1 MADFEDWTARE
12 PKKRPAACDE
22 DALEAD
28 VFGAARD
35 GPDEA
40 ADAAPAASGAAWHD
54 DDDDVAVDLR
64 SASRLRKLRKTT
76 GDGVLDGGELES
88 RLRERF
94 AQQSGEAWAVDRKP
108 DSELADAAAA
118 MEADDGG
125 ELRVERV
132 ADANVKL
139 PGKASIQCVSFH
151 GKLDLLMA
159 AGFDKTARFF
169 HVDGRENAL
178 ASQLHV
184 GDLPVHCGG
193 FLPVARDSS
202 CVAVVAGRRPYFYR
216 YDVQAEA
223 ATKIAGRPRS
233 KDKSLERFAA
243 APDGE
248 LLAFT
253 GHDGGVLLCDAKR
266 GSWLPDELKMNGT
279 ARAVAFGPA
288 GSHLLYSSGGD
299 AEVYVW
305 DLRKN
310 RCVEKFGDAGASPTS
325 ALCCAPR
332 PATRDH
338 WLHVASES
346 GVLNAY
352 DRAGV
357 VAPPAGF
364 GGGAPAAP
372 ARAVLSLTTTVDTV
386 VASEKIVAFSSK
398 WAKDALRILH
408 LPSLKVSPNWPTSKT
423 PLHYVTAL
431 ALNRDSSL
439 LAIGND
445 RGKVLLY
452 KLKNI

>member
-35 GPDEA
+35 GPDDA

-108 DSELADAAAA
+108 DSELAEAAAA

-216 YDVQAEA
+216 YDVQAGVE
-223 ATKIAGRPRS
+223 I
-233 KDKSLERFAA
+233 KSSTRLQ
-243 APDGE
+243 
-248 LLAFT
+248 
-253 GHDGGVLLCDAKR
+253 C
-266 GSWLPDELKMNGT
+266 
-279 ARAVAFGPA
+279 ARMRMF
-288 GSHLLYSSGGD
+288 
-299 AEVYVW
+299 
-305 DLRKN
+305 
-310 RCVEKFGDAGASPTS
+310 
-325 ALCCAPR
+325 
-332 PATRDH
+332 
-338 WLHVASES
+338 
-346 GVLNAY
+346 
-352 DRAGV
+352 
-357 VAPPAGF
+357 
-364 GGGAPAAP
+364 
-372 ARAVLSLTTTVDTV
+372 
-386 VASEKIVAFSSK
+386 
-398 WAKDALRILH
+398 
-408 LPSLKVSPNWPTSKT
+408 
-423 PLHYVTAL
+423 
-431 ALNRDSSL
+431 
-439 LAIGND
+439 
-445 RGKVLLY
+445 
-452 KLKNI
+452 

>member
-35 GPDEA
+35 GPDDA

-216 YDVQAEA
+216 YDV
-223 ATKIAGRPRS
+223 
-233 KDKSLERFAA
+233 
-243 APDGE
+243 
-248 LLAFT
+248 
-253 GHDGGVLLCDAKR
+253 
-266 GSWLPDELKMNGT
+266 
-279 ARAVAFGPA
+279 RAVWKSNLQPDFNVSVCDGFDA
-288 GSHLLYSSGGD
+288 SSSSMLREL
-299 AEVYVW
+299 AES
-305 DLRKN
+305 N
-310 RCVEKFGDAGASPTS
+310 RFVQKSAESTS
-325 ALCCAPR
+325 
-332 PATRDH
+332 
-338 WLHVASES
+338 
-346 GVLNAY
+346 
-352 DRAGV
+352 
-357 VAPPAGF
+357 
-364 GGGAPAAP
+364 
-372 ARAVLSLTTTVDTV
+372 
-386 VASEKIVAFSSK
+386 I
-398 WAKDALRILH
+398 
-408 LPSLKVSPNWPTSKT
+408 
-423 PLHYVTAL
+423 
-431 ALNRDSSL
+431 
-439 LAIGND
+439 
-445 RGKVLLY
+445 
-452 KLKNI
+452 

>member
-12 PKKRPAACDE
+12 PRKRPAACDE

-35 GPDEA
+35 GPDDA

-108 DSELADAAAA
+108 ARARGRGAA

-139 PGKASIQCVSFH
+139 PGKASIQ
-151 GKLDLLMA
+151 
-159 AGFDKTARFF
+159 
-169 HVDGRENAL
+169 
-178 ASQLHV
+178 
-184 GDLPVHCGG
+184 
-193 FLPVARDSS
+193 
-202 CVAVVAGRRPYFYR
+202 
-216 YDVQAEA
+216 
-223 ATKIAGRPRS
+223 
-233 KDKSLERFAA
+233 
-243 APDGE
+243 
-248 LLAFT
+248 
-253 GHDGGVLLCDAKR
+253 

-310 RCVEKFGDAGASPTS
+310 RCVEKFGDG
-325 ALCCAPR
+325 R
-332 PATRDH
+332 Q
-338 WLHVASES
+338 
-346 GVLNAY
+346 
-352 DRAGV
+352 RA
-357 VAPPAGF
+357 
-364 GGGAPAAP
+364 
-372 ARAVLSLTTTVDTV
+372 RCSLTTTVDTV

-452 KLKNI
+452 KLKNT